1 MSTGDLHTLTGAY
14 VLDALDTEEERE
26 AVERHLAH
34 CAGCAQEVRELSE
47 TAARLGLAA
56 AEPVGPA
63 LRAEV
68 LRRIAGVRQLPPVT
82 APADGRFRG
91 GGRGLRRLPHWALA
105 ASLAAAVTLA
115 GVAGLEY
122 RRAEEA
128 DLRATRAEA
137 SAAAVAAVLAAPD
150 ARVSTARL
158 ADGAVGTLVHSPSLD
173 RAVFAAAGMP
183 APPDGKV
190 YQLWYDVGGTMRSAG
205 LMASGATTS
214 TTLLEGPANR
224 SAGIGIT
231 VEPEGGSP
239 RPTSAPVA
247 TMAMPEA

>member
-1 MSTGDLHTLTGAY
+1 MTGGDLHTLTGAY
-14 VLDALDTEEERE
+14 VLDALDTDEERE

-34 CAGCAQEVRELSE
+34 CSACAHEVRELSE
-47 TAARLGLAA
+47 TAARLGLAV

-82 APADGRFRG
+82 VPSGRTHAR
-91 GGRGLRRLPHWALA
+91 GRGLRRLPRWALA
-105 ASLAAAVTLA
+105 ASVAAVVALA
-115 GVAGLEY
+115 GVAGVQY
-122 RRAEEA
+122 QRAEEA
-128 DLRATRAEA
+128 GERAARAEA
-137 SAAAVAAVLAAPD
+137 SASAVAAVLAAPD

-158 ADGAVGTLVHSPSLD
+158 ADGAVGTLVHARSLD

-183 APPDGKV
+183 APPAGKV
-190 YQLWYDVGGTMRSAG
+190 YQLWYDDAGTMRSAG
-205 LMASGATTS
+205 LMASGTTSS

-224 SAGIGIT
+224 SGGIGIT

-247 TMAMPEA
+247 TMAMPKA

>member
-1 MSTGDLHTLTGAY
+1 MTGGDLHTLTGAY
-14 VLDALDTEEERE
+14 VLDALDTDGERE

-34 CAGCAQEVRELSE
+34 CAACAHEVRELSE
-47 TAARLGLAA
+47 TAARLGLAV
-56 AEPVGPA
+56 AEPVAPA

-82 APADGRFRG
+82 VPSGRALGR
-91 GGRGLRRLPHWALA
+91 GRGLRRLPRWTLA
-105 ASLAAAVTLA
+105 ASVAGVVALA
-115 GVAGLEY
+115 GVAGVQY
-122 RRAEEA
+122 QRAEEA
-128 DLRATRAEA
+128 DRRADRAEA
-137 SAAAVAAVLAAPD
+137 GATAVAAVLAAPD

-158 ADGAVGTLVHSPSLD
+158 ADGAVGTLVHAPSLD

-183 APPDGKV
+183 APPAGKV
-190 YQLWYDVGGTMRSAG
+190 YQLWYDDAGTMRSAG
-205 LMASGATTS
+205 LMASGTRSS

-231 VEPEGGSP
+231 VEPEGGSD

-247 TMAMPEA
+247 TMAMPKV